1 MDAVTWR
8 IVYFK
13 DNKGESPVKAFF
25 EQPSDK
31 GITEAETKQ
40 FEKRLRWLQARGL
53 DILKE
58 RKDVLETLEGEDNV
72 YSLRVPS
79 KVNNARVLL
88 CHIPNTYVLV
98 LLHVFKEKRT
108 KDYQKAIKIART
120 RREAVLL
127 AMDK

>member
-1 MDAVTWR
+1 VNQPWQ

-13 DNKGESPVKAFF
+13 DDKGETPVKDFF

-40 FEKRLRWLQARGL
+40 FEKRLRWVQERGL

-58 RKDVLETLEGEDNV
+58 RKDVLETLEHEANL

-88 CHIPNTYVLV
+88 CQLPDNNVLV

-108 KDYQKAIKIART
+108 KDYQKAIKIARK
-120 RREAVLL
+120 RRDAVLS
-127 AMDK
+127 ARYE